1 MSPCTRACSL
11 THAQQVQ
18 EGPTQDSAEG
28 ENCLLATPYSGWVGG
43 CGGWL
48 FQESSLQEMLGCRLS
63 RKVISLGPLWLRPLS
78 KWPRRLWDTWRPAP
92 RSQSWFLRPRAT
104 GWVAPALH
112 VERGLQGNI
121 SASPPQE
128 KQSSGQRALSEI
140 FAMKITIFLAAPGTA
155 QGSGEDPG
163 QLAEVTV
170 LQWAQG
176 SSQGHRGCLAGSH
189 PLQWANIQTSQSLSH
204 SPPNLHLGVQAQ
216 TQCPCKREDCTG
228 LPRTPRQHL
237 AGSLPQPGACPH

>member
-43 CGGWL
+43 CGRWL

-104 GWVAPALH
+104 GWAAPALH

-140 FAMKITIFLAAPGTA
+140 FAMKITIFLSAPGTA
-155 QGSGEDPG
+155 QGYVYVEALCQSPEC
-163 QLAEVTV
+163 E
-170 LQWAQG
+170 
-176 SSQGHRGCLAGSH
+176 
-189 PLQWANIQTSQSLSH
+189 TSCFFNAL
-204 SPPNLHLGVQAQ
+204 
-216 TQCPCKREDCTG
+216 
-228 LPRTPRQHL
+228 
-237 AGSLPQPGACPH
+237 